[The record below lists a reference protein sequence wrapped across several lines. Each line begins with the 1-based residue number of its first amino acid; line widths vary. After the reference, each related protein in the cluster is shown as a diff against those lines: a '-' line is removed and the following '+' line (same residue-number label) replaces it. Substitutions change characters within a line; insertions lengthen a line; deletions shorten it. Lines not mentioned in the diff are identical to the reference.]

1 MDFEMELSSGGVSSY
16 EKAFKTFPPHSQ
28 PDQSLVGENNDD
40 VLMCVTKMF
49 ILLFRTLR
57 ETSKFSH
64 KSLSCMSGDSAGL
77 INHEVGIVFLIIIDD
92 HGLINNK
99 VIFMFRMI
107 INNHGLI
114 NPQS

>member
-1 MDFEMELSSGGVSSY
+1 MM
-16 EKAFKTFPPHSQ
+16 T
-28 PDQSLVGENNDD
+28 
-40 VLMCVTKMF
+40 LMRVTNMI

-77 INHEVGIVFLIIIDD
+77 INHEVGIGFLIIIDD
-92 HGLINNK
+92 HGVINDK
-99 VIFMFRMI
+99 VIFLFWMI
-107 INNHGLI
+107 IDNDGVI